1 MAINV
6 VLNTDEIT
14 VLGPPAS
21 IDLQV
26 DIGPEGKRG
35 SYIYSGFLD
44 PNTTST
50 PFINNPPQLR
60 DLYYRTENNTIY
72 QYIAVPGGNQWQVIA
87 EFNLFVTQTEELY
100 DEILSFFQGSSASF
114 ISSGEVYDT
123 FLKIVDAAEIYATKE
138 ELTDLS
144 LDSLIASEIISTAS
158 AAAYS
163 SASSYTDSEIISA
176 VNSANSYTDEQIS
189 IVSASVSAVSASANA
204 YTDSL
209 VLQNWEED
217 ESGNILPVIDGA
229 FDIGSPDY
237 RVKDLYLSSS
247 SLYIEDPTDPSK
259 NIPITIDE
267 NGNLKI
273 GDQFLST
280 ESSASVFVSNA
291 INDLVGTTPE
301 NLNTLEKLAGAINN
315 DADFLASFYNKT
327 ESDQEFLSKA
337 SASTQYLSLEGGVIS
352 GDLVVSGSVTYANQG
367 QSLIDDNQIILNS
380 SASGTPVLDAT
391 IQVNRGSQPN
401 SVIKWNESVDKW
413 QFTNNG
419 TQYYDFITEVPTAVN
434 QKQTNFY
441 DIARDYGAVPNETD
455 SRVKIQNALNA
466 ARDAGGG
473 IVYIPNGLWNLSGGL
488 RIYSTTHLM
497 LSPKAYM
504 RKLFSGGSMLWN
516 GDNGANYSGY
526 DGQTNITVTGGTWD
540 ARGTAFPTTPANI
553 FSFAHS
559 QNLIFR
565 DITFLN
571 VGGYHAIEINSTKNG
586 IVDNCRF
593 LGYIDTGDRGF
604 SEAVQID
611 GAFRATLFGEFGS
624 YDKTTCQDIK
634 ITNCYF
640 GASGFGGTT
649 AWPTAIGSHSADT
662 QDSAVLTERWH
673 SHIKVL
679 NNTFEGLTEF
689 AVRSDAVWREATIAD
704 NLFTNCS
711 GGVGLGFRTRNLNLS
726 WHGSFNFSIENNIFQ
741 SGLDLGRDVIFIRN
755 VDGVII
761 SNNHFRPSPGTS
773 VSYGR
778 HGIYTS
784 SGTEI
789 LITDN
794 RFEWVNR
801 HGIFIE
807 NGTDTMISNNLIK
820 NVSSETNNTYSYILV
835 DGSTNTSM
843 IANRGYKGGA
853 GSTALY
859 GLRITSS
866 TGTRGFGNF
875 FGANATTS
883 VSGTIEASTANG

>member
-35 SYIYSGFLD
+35 SFIYSGFLD

-87 EFNLFVTQTEELY
+87 EFNLFVSQTQELY
-100 DEILSFFQGSSASF
+100 NDTLSLFEDASANF
-114 ISSGEVYDT
+114 ISSEEIYDT
-123 FLKIVDAAEIYATKE
+123 FLKIIDAAEIYATKE

-144 LDSLIASEIISTAS
+144 LESLIASEIITTAS
-158 AAAYS
+158 AAAFG
-163 SASSYTDSEIISA
+163 SASAYTDSEILSA
-176 VNSANSYTDEQIS
+176 STSLISYTDEQ
-189 IVSASVSAVSASANA
+189 VSLVSASANT

-209 VLQNWEED
+209 VLQSWEED
-217 ESGNILPVIDGA
+217 ESGNIIPILDGV
-229 FDIGSPDY
+229 FDIGSPEY

-247 SLYIEDPTDPSK
+247 SLYIEDPTDSNK

-273 GDQFLST
+273 GNQFIST
-280 ESSASVFVSNA
+280 EVSASVVVNSA

-301 NLNTLEKLAGAINN
+301 NLNTLEKLAGTINN
-315 DADFLASFYNKT
+315 DPNFLIEYYTKN
-327 ESDQEFLSKA
+327 ESNEEFLSKA

-352 GDLVVSGSVTYANQG
+352 GDLVVSGSVTYTNQG
-367 QSLIDDNQIILNS
+367 QSLIDDNAIILNS
-380 SASGTPVLDAT
+380 SASGTPLLDAT
-391 IQVNRGSQPN
+391 IEVNRGTQPN
-401 SVIKWNESVDKW
+401 SIIKWNESLDKW
-413 QFTNNG
+413 QFTNDG
-419 TQYYDFITEVPTAVN
+419 TQYYDFITEVPAVIN

-455 SRVKIQNALNA
+455 SRTKIQNALNA

-488 RIYSTTHLM
+488 RIYSNTHLM

-504 RKLFSGGSMLWN
+504 RKLFSGASMLWN
-516 GDNGANYSGY
+516 GDNGASYSGY
-526 DGQTNITVTGGTWD
+526 DGQVDITVTGGTWD

-593 LGYIDTGDRGF
+593 LGYIDTGERDF

-624 YDKTTCQDIK
+624 YDKTICQDIK
-634 ITNCYF
+634 VTNCYF

-662 QDSAVLTERWH
+662 EDGSVLTERWH

-679 NNTFEGLTEF
+679 NNTFEGMTEF

-704 NLFTNCS
+704 NLFINCS
-711 GGVGLGFRTRNLNLS
+711 GGVGLGFRTKNLNLS

-773 VSYGR
+773 VSFGR
-778 HGIYTS
+778 HGIYIS

-807 NGTDTMISNNLIK
+807 NGTDTMINNNLIK

-835 DGSTNTSM
+835 DGSANTSM
-843 IANRGYKGGA
+843 IANRGYKGSA
-853 GSTALY
+853 GNTAQF